1 MTHEEKRTWIR
12 LVVSVA
18 AYGAY
23 VAIVL
28 IGADGRPLPDVPY
41 ATTLLLT
48 VAGAIVAS
56 IVIETAV
63 GVVNPRTSRERDVRD
78 REIARL
84 GDHIGQSFVVIGAV
98 AAMLMAMAEWEPFWI
113 ANVIYLCFALSATLG
128 GVAKIIMYRRS
139 LPQW

>member
-12 LVVSVA
+12 LVASVA

>member
-63 GVVNPRTSRERDVRD
+63 GVVSPRASRERDVRD